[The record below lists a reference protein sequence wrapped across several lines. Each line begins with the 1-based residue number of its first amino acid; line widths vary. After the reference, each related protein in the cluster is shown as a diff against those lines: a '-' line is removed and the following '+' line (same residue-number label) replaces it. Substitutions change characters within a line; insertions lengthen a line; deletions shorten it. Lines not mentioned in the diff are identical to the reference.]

1 MLGEGRT
8 INVTGNA
15 CYIEYVENCYVNGI
29 AKKKNDD
36 DPAARMSDE
45 LKGERGL
52 AVLKNLQKHGLL
64 DENFYPMEL
73 SNSESAVLAYQIAI
87 TLGINEMWK
96 VFSDLW
102 NITPNALEGGCRQRG
117 HGDEHQETAGHH
129 SAVGSHQGIMVVEF
143 HHQQGRENGE
153 GELHPNVSY

>member
-15 CYIEYVENCYVNGI
+15 CYIEYVENYYENGI

-36 DPAARMSDE
+36 DPEARMSDE
-45 LKGERGL
+45 LKGEKGQ
-52 AVLKNLQKHGLL
+52 VILKNLQKHGVL
-64 DENFYPMEL
+64 DENFYPLEL

-87 TLGINEMWK
+87 ALDIKEMWK

-102 NITPNALEGGCRQRG
+102 NISPNALRAAYNRG
-117 HGDEHQETAGHH
+117 MEQKKTIKFLDEITPLLK
-129 SAVGSHQGIMVVEF
+129 V
-143 HHQQGRENGE
+143 
-153 GELHPNVSY
+153 

>member
-52 AVLKNLQKHGLL
+52 AILKNLQKHGLL

-73 SNSESAVLAYQIAI
+73 SNSEAAVLAYQIAI

-102 NITPNALEGGCRQRG
+102 NITPNALRAAYNRG
-117 HGDEHQETAGHH
+117 MEQKKTMKFLDEITPLLND
-129 SAVGSHQGIMVVEF
+129 STST
-143 HHQQGRENGE
+143 RT
-153 GELHPNVSY
+153 

>member
-64 DENFYPMEL
+64 DENFYAMEL

-102 NITPNALEGGCRQRG
+102 NITPNALRAAYNRG
-117 HGDEHQETAGHH
+117 MEQKKTIKFLDEITPFAE
-129 SAVGSHQGIMVVEF
+129 
-143 HHQQGRENGE
+143 R
-153 GELHPNVSY
+153 

>member
-73 SNSESAVLAYQIAI
+73 SNSESAVLAYQISI

-102 NITPNALEGGCRQRG
+102 NISPNALRAAYNRG
-117 HGDEHQETAGHH
+117 MEQKKTIKFLDEITPLLND
-129 SAVGSHQGIMVVEF
+129 STST
-143 HHQQGRENGE
+143 RT
-153 GELHPNVSY
+153 

>member
-102 NITPNALEGGCRQRG
+102 NITPNALRAAYNRG
-117 HGDEHQETAGHH
+117 MEQKKTIKFLEEITPLLNDST
-129 SAVGSHQGIMVVEF
+129 ST
-143 HHQQGRENGE
+143 RT
-153 GELHPNVSY
+153 

>member
-102 NITPNALEGGCRQRG
+102 NISPNALRAAYNRG
-117 HGDEHQETAGHH
+117 MEQKKTIKFLDEI
-129 SAVGSHQGIMVVEF
+129 SPLLNGSTST
-143 HHQQGRENGE
+143 RT
-153 GELHPNVSY
+153 

>member
-15 CYIEYVENCYVNGI
+15 CYMEYVENCYVNGI

-73 SNSESAVLAYQIAI
+73 SNSEAAVLAYQIAI

-102 NITPNALEGGCRQRG
+102 NITPNALRAAYNRG
-117 HGDEHQETAGHH
+117 MEQKKTMKFLDEITPLLND
-129 SAVGSHQGIMVVEF
+129 STST
-143 HHQQGRENGE
+143 RT
-153 GELHPNVSY
+153 

>member
-29 AKKKNDD
+29 AKKKHND

-52 AVLKNLQKHGLL
+52 AVLKNLQKHGFL
-64 DENFYPMEL
+64 DENFYPLDL
-73 SNSESAVLAYQIAI
+73 SNSESAVLAYQICI
-87 TLGINEMWK
+87 TLDIKEMWK

-102 NITPNALEGGCRQRG
+102 NITPNALRAAYNRG
-117 HGDEHQETAGHH
+117 MEQKKTIEFLDKITPLLN
-129 SAVGSHQGIMVVEF
+129 GSTST
-143 HHQQGRENGE
+143 RT
-153 GELHPNVSY
+153 

>member
-64 DENFYPMEL
+64 DEDFYPQGL

-102 NITPNALEGGCRQRG
+102 NITPNALRAAYNRG
-117 HGDEHQETAGHH
+117 MEQKKTIKFLDEITPLLND
-129 SAVGSHQGIMVVEF
+129 STST
-143 HHQQGRENGE
+143 RT
-153 GELHPNVSY
+153 

>member
-102 NITPNALEGGCRQRG
+102 NISPNALRAAYNRG
-117 HGDEHQETAGHH
+117 MEQKKTMKFLDEITPLLND
-129 SAVGSHQGIMVVEF
+129 STST
-143 HHQQGRENGE
+143 RT
-153 GELHPNVSY
+153 

>member
-102 NITPNALEGGCRQRG
+102 NITPNALRAAYNRG
-117 HGDEHQETAGHH
+117 MEQKKTIKFLDEITLLLND
-129 SAVGSHQGIMVVEF
+129 STST
-143 HHQQGRENGE
+143 RT
-153 GELHPNVSY
+153 

>member
-15 CYIEYVENCYVNGI
+15 CYIEYVENYYENGI

-45 LKGERGL
+45 LKGEKGL

-64 DENFYPMEL
+64 DENFYPLEL
-73 SNSESAVLAYQIAI
+73 SNSESAILAYQIAI
-87 TLGINEMWK
+87 TLGIKEMWK

-102 NITPNALEGGCRQRG
+102 NITPNALRAAYNRG
-117 HGDEHQETAGHH
+117 MEQKKTMKFLEEI
-129 SAVGSHQGIMVVEF
+129 SPLLNGSTST
-143 HHQQGRENGE
+143 RT
-153 GELHPNVSY
+153 

>member
-29 AKKKNDD
+29 TKKKNDD

-102 NITPNALEGGCRQRG
+102 NITPNALRAAYNRG
-117 HGDEHQETAGHH
+117 MEQKKTIKFLDEITPLLK
-129 SAVGSHQGIMVVEF
+129 V
-143 HHQQGRENGE
+143 
-153 GELHPNVSY
+153 

>member
-15 CYIEYVENCYVNGI
+15 CYIEYVENWYMNGSS
-29 AKKKNDD
+29 KKKNDD
-36 DPAARMSDE
+36 DPAARMTDE
-45 LKGERGL
+45 LKGEKGL
-52 AVLKNLQKHGLL
+52 AILKNLQMHGVL

-87 TLGINEMWK
+87 ALDIKEMWK

-102 NITPNALEGGCRQRG
+102 NISPNALRAAYNRG
-117 HGDEHQETAGHH
+117 MEQKKTIKFLDEITPLLND
-129 SAVGSHQGIMVVEF
+129 STST
-143 HHQQGRENGE
+143 RT
-153 GELHPNVSY
+153 

>member
-29 AKKKNDD
+29 AKMKNDD

-64 DENFYPMEL
+64 DENFYPREL
-73 SNSESAVLAYQIAI
+73 SNSEAAVLAYQIAI

-102 NITPNALEGGCRQRG
+102 NITPNALRAAYNRG
-117 HGDEHQETAGHH
+117 MEQKKTIKFLDEITPLLND
-129 SAVGSHQGIMVVEF
+129 STST
-143 HHQQGRENGE
+143 RT
-153 GELHPNVSY
+153 

>member
-102 NITPNALEGGCRQRG
+102 NITPNALRAAYNRG
-117 HGDEHQETAGHH
+117 MEQKKTIKFLDEIIPLLK
-129 SAVGSHQGIMVVEF
+129 V
-143 HHQQGRENGE
+143 
-153 GELHPNVSY
+153 

>member
-36 DPAARMSDE
+36 DPAARMADE

-102 NITPNALEGGCRQRG
+102 NITPNALRAAYNRG
-117 HGDEHQETAGHH
+117 MEQKKTIKFLDEITPLLND
-129 SAVGSHQGIMVVEF
+129 STST
-143 HHQQGRENGE
+143 RT
-153 GELHPNVSY
+153 

>member
-45 LKGERGL
+45 LKGEKGM

-64 DENFYPMEL
+64 DENFYPLEL

-102 NITPNALEGGCRQRG
+102 NITPNALRAAYNRG
-117 HGDEHQETAGHH
+117 MEQKKTMKFLDEITPLLND
-129 SAVGSHQGIMVVEF
+129 STST
-143 HHQQGRENGE
+143 RT
-153 GELHPNVSY
+153 

>member
-15 CYIEYVENCYVNGI
+15 CYIEYVENYYENGI
-29 AKKKNDD
+29 AKKKNDE
-36 DPAARMSDE
+36 DPAARMPDE
-45 LKGERGL
+45 LKGEEGM

-64 DENFYPMEL
+64 DENFYPLEL

-87 TLGINEMWK
+87 ALDIKEMWK

-102 NITPNALEGGCRQRG
+102 NITPNALRAAYNRG
-117 HGDEHQETAGHH
+117 MEQKKTIKFLDEITPLLND
-129 SAVGSHQGIMVVEF
+129 STST
-143 HHQQGRENGE
+143 RT
-153 GELHPNVSY
+153 

>member
-102 NITPNALEGGCRQRG
+102 NITPNALRAAYNRG
-117 HGDEHQETAGHH
+117 MEQKKTMKFLDEITPLLND
-129 SAVGSHQGIMVVEF
+129 STST
-143 HHQQGRENGE
+143 RT
-153 GELHPNVSY
+153 

>member
-45 LKGERGL
+45 LKGRGDW
-52 AVLKNLQKHGLL
+52 Q
-64 DENFYPMEL
+64 
-73 SNSESAVLAYQIAI
+73 S
-87 TLGINEMWK
+87 
-96 VFSDLW
+96 
-102 NITPNALEGGCRQRG
+102 
-117 HGDEHQETAGHH
+117 
-129 SAVGSHQGIMVVEF
+129 
-143 HHQQGRENGE
+143 
-153 GELHPNVSY
+153 

>member
-15 CYIEYVENCYVNGI
+15 CYIEYVENCYVSGI
-29 AKKKNDD
+29 AKKKNDG

-45 LKGERGL
+45 LKGEKGQ

-64 DENFYPMEL
+64 DEKFYPLNL
-73 SNSESAVLAYQIAI
+73 SGAESAVLAYQICI
-87 TLGINEMWK
+87 TLDISEMWK

-102 NITPNALEGGCRQRG
+102 DVSPNALRAAYNRG
-117 HGDEHQETAGHH
+117 MEQKKTIEFLDKITPLLN
-129 SAVGSHQGIMVVEF
+129 GSTST
-143 HHQQGRENGE
+143 RT
-153 GELHPNVSY
+153 

>member
-29 AKKKNDD
+29 AKKKNDE

-64 DENFYPMEL
+64 DEDFYPLDL
-73 SNSESAVLAYQIAI
+73 SSSESAVLAYQIAI
-87 TLGINEMWK
+87 ALDIKEMWK

-102 NITPNALEGGCRQRG
+102 NISPNALRAAYNRG
-117 HGDEHQETAGHH
+117 MEQKKTIKFLDEITPLLND
-129 SAVGSHQGIMVVEF
+129 STST
-143 HHQQGRENGE
+143 RT
-153 GELHPNVSY
+153 

>member
-52 AVLKNLQKHGLL
+52 AVLKNLQKHGVL

-102 NITPNALEGGCRQRG
+102 NITPNALRAAYNRG
-117 HGDEHQETAGHH
+117 MEQKKTIKFLDEITPLLND
-129 SAVGSHQGIMVVEF
+129 STST
-143 HHQQGRENGE
+143 RT
-153 GELHPNVSY
+153 